1 MKMRVRSLA
10 LLSGL
15 RIRHCHELR
24 CRSQTRL
31 RSSVAVAVSRLAA
44 VALIRPL
51 AWEPPYAMGVALKKK
66 ERERE
71 RWKLLA
77 SGPCHWVPFSG
88 VWIHT
93 CHHKR
98 RCITSINH
106 LLFLITFP
114 NRSFLRLTNI
124 FHIVTFLMRLFFPQ
138 WK

>member
-51 AWEPPYAMGVALKKK
+51 AWEPPYAMGVALEMIKKK
-66 ERERE
+66 EEE
-71 RWKLLA
+71 MSL
-77 SGPCHWVPFSG
+77 S
-88 VWIHT
+88 
-93 CHHKR
+93 
-98 RCITSINH
+98 N
-106 LLFLITFP
+106 
-114 NRSFLRLTNI
+114 
-124 FHIVTFLMRLFFPQ
+124 
-138 WK
+138 